1 VLPGDV
7 ARDEPSQLVDGL
19 IKLRNIKIFV
29 LGVSV
34 AYGPHVIDLYYWQTP
49 NGRKITIALEELELP
64 YKVIPVNIG
73 RGDQFKPEFLA
84 ISPNNRMPAIVD
96 HAPADGGAAISVFES
111 GAILLYLAEKTGK
124 LMPSDVRGRNEVVQ
138 WLMWQ
143 MGGIGPM
150 FGQASHFASYAKEK
164 LPYAIDRY
172 LNEVKRLLGVLD
184 TRLADREFVAG
195 AYSIADIASYPWVRS
210 AVERGVTVT
219 DTSGFP
225 HVVRWL
231 AAIGARP
238 AVERAYTR
246 HAGLVSAALDE
257 EARKHLFSFRP
268 RS

>member
-1 VLPGDV
+1 MLPQV
-7 ARDEPSQLVDGL
+7 AIL
-19 IKLRNIKIFV
+19 
-29 LGVSV
+29 
-34 AYGPHVIDLYYWQTP
+34 AYGPRVIDLYYWETP

-64 YKVIPVNIG
+64 YQVIPVNIG

-96 HAPADGGAAISVFES
+96 HAPADGGAPISVFES
-111 GAILLYLAEKTGK
+111 GAILLYLADKTGK

-143 MGGIGPM
+143 MGGVGPM
-150 FGQASHFASYAKEK
+150 FGQAAHFAVYAKEK

-172 LNEVKRLLGVLD
+172 MNEARRLLGVLD

-195 AYSIADIASYPWVRS
+195 AYSIADMAIYPWVRS
-210 AVERGVTVT
+210 AVERRVTVT
-219 DTSGFP
+219 DTSSLP
-225 HVVRWL
+225 HMVRWL

-238 AVERAYTR
+238 AVERAYTK
-246 HAGLVSAALDE
+246 HAGLVSTGLDD
-257 EARKHLFSFRP
+257 EARKHLFEFRA